1 MLSSKI
7 FSYKNPLFNK
17 NTLSF
22 VTRNF
27 FGTDFSDGI
36 DKKNI
41 ITLTDSEK
49 TQLQKTFSKIEY
61 DPRGSA
67 DYILKLRKEAYNNFP
82 TRLLKLLESQKAG
95 LDIKPYIIVNNLPF
109 DKATGSPRINESS
122 LDFKPTHLSENLIV
136 AFSAIV
142 GEPYSILFEGSEIVN
157 NLVPHKEHEKE
168 YTGLG
173 SGVELDFHI
182 ENAALK
188 YSKDGNMSPTGL
200 TLNGVKYDEL
210 ANPTPKT
217 RICDSR
223 LALDGLKDYEKEV
236 LKGNNYKI
244 KVPMRWRTSTN
255 QITEPSPI
263 IKGCSKQPE
272 VAVAFYPDM
281 VKPISKEA
289 SDVLDKFYSNVKEKS
304 EWVDIKPGTMVYTDN
319 RFTMHS
325 RDKFTA
331 SYDEDGRGNRWV
343 QRVFTKDSLWPYRNI
358 KQEKDRVLNPT
369 EPKSDKKIGGG
380 SVER

>member
-1 MLSSKI
+1 MLSNKL
-7 FSYKNPLFNK
+7 FSRHNPFFNK
-17 NTLSF
+17 NTLSLVKRGF
-22 VTRNF
+22 S
-27 FGTDFSDGI
+27 TDFSKGI
-36 DKKNI
+36 DQKNV
-41 ITLTDSEK
+41 ITLKDDEK
-49 TQLQKTFSKIEY
+49 KQLQKAFSKIEY
-61 DPRGSA
+61 DPRGSS

-82 TRLLKLLESQKAG
+82 TRLLKVLEAQKAG
-95 LDIKPYIIVNNLPF
+95 LDIKPYIIVKNLPF
-109 DKATGSPRINESS
+109 DETSGSPMDDESS

-136 AFSAIV
+136 SLSALI
-142 GEPYSILFEGSEIVN
+142 GEPYSIVFEGKELVN

-188 YSKDGNMSPTGL
+188 YHQDGNMSPTGL
-200 TLNGVKYDEL
+200 TLHGVQHDYL

-223 LALDGLKDYEKEV
+223 LALEGLKDYEKEI

-244 KVPMRWRTSTN
+244 KVPMRWRTQAN
-255 QITEPSPI
+255 QETEPSPI
-263 IKGCSKQPE
+263 LKGCTKQPE

-289 SDVLDKFYSNVKEKS
+289 SDVLEKFYHNVKEKS
-304 EWVDIKPGTMVYTDN
+304 EAVDIKPGTMLYTDN

-325 RDKFTA
+325 RDKFQA
-331 SYDEDGRGNRWV
+331 SYDENGKALRWV
-343 QRVFTKDSLWPYRNI
+343 QRVFVKDSLWPLRFA
-358 KQEKDRVLNPT
+358 KQEKERILNPSET
-369 EPKSDKKIGGG
+369 KSSQGWSK
-380 SVER
+380 